1 MLPSFSS
8 FHLAPF
14 VPDHAGR
21 NHAGHGHA
29 PAGFSQRRLFQCF
42 KFFFPLSEDSE
53 EVHYITFPI
62 YFFYVKVVFIKIEM

>member
-14 VPDHAGR
+14 VPDHAGYD
-21 NHAGHGHA
+21 HAWEVSHKG
-29 PAGFSQRRLFQCF
+29 GFPSASNSL
-42 KFFFPLSEDSE
+42 FPLPEDSE

-62 YFFYVKVVFIKIEM
+62 YFFYGKVIY